1 MQVARVVEKSFEKL
15 ALVLKTGVEFK
26 ASLIGGAARD
36 CGGDER
42 SE

>member
-1 MQVARVVEKSFEKL
+1 LKKVLKKL
-15 ALVLKTGVEFK
+15 ALVEKTGVEFK

-36 CGGDER
+36 CGNDER